1 MKNCRLILLAISM
14 LSLLAVGCDRPDSG
28 EAPDAPFVVTPTE
41 LTFDAE
47 GNSAEVTIE
56 VGGSWQARVVEGA
69 DWIGIDRNSGEAGI
83 HTLTVTA
90 WRNTA
95 EEAREGRVEIS
106 FKSEVKSVKV
116 SQKGTKVTIAIPE
129 ATQKNTYVVDG
140 VEHKFGSM
148 GVMMVEDNVLVVATP
163 ESGVASAEKIFECQE
178 YFYGAVTPLLLNKK
192 FDVMTEQNLY
202 TIVSTLSGALLE
214 GVAPLY
220 LEEVTAGE
228 CELTKEGNVLTL
240 KTGLVLADGTQL
252 AAYVEVVE
260 NVVVNEN
267 RLSRGDEEKPL
278 RTSFYNVDAET
289 TALYF
294 TPAGIDYFE
303 ELEIASWYSY
313 IVVDNS
319 LVTGSRIDLAN
330 VGDRLFV
337 FGIVDN
343 VTGKEFAISND
354 DMRDAAGHFLLSS
367 LGQERYMADIVLE
380 IDGVAYTVAFSGKCI
395 SSDVKP
401 EVKTNY
407 ITYKKR
413 EYDIVGAAIDT
424 SAEVWVVEL
433 TVSNGNIITTTVPKD
448 LFTGQATGFSRS
460 PDLTVTYLDRT
471 YSKANGDSG
480 TIIAS
485 YDAVNSR
492 LDLEFIG
499 YGDLSFVYSGVCEQK

>member
-1 MKNCRLILLAISM
+1 MKKSRLILLVASV
-14 LSLLAVGCDRPDSG
+14 LALLAGGCDTPDSG
-28 EAPDAPFVVTPTE
+28 EAPDAPFVVTPSE
-41 LTFDAE
+41 LTFDVE

-56 VGGSWQARVVEGA
+56 VGGSWQASVVEGA
-69 DWIGIDRNSGEAGI
+69 DWIGIDRSSGEAGV

-95 EEAREGRVEIS
+95 EEGREGRVEIS

-116 SQKGTKVTIAIPE
+116 SQKGTKVTIDLPE
-129 ATQKNTYVVDG
+129 ATQKNTYVING

-148 GVMMVEDNVLVVATP
+148 SVMIVEDNVLVAATP
-163 ESGVASAEKIFECQE
+163 ESGVASAEKIFECEE
-178 YFYGAVTPLLLNKK
+178 YFFGAVSPLLLNKRL
-192 FDVMTEQNLY
+192 DIMTEKSPF
-202 TIVSTLSGALLE
+202 TIVSTLSGAFLE
-214 GVAPLY
+214 GVAPIY

-228 CELTKEGNVLTL
+228 LELTKDGNLLTL
-240 KTGLVLADGTQL
+240 RVGLVLADGTQL

-278 RTSFYNVDAET
+278 RASFYNVDAET

-303 ELEIASWYSY
+303 ELEIASWYTY
-313 IVVDNS
+313 IMVDNS
-319 LVTGSRIDLAN
+319 LVTGSHIDVAN
-330 VGDRLFV
+330 VGEELFV

-354 DMRDAAGHFLLSS
+354 DMRDATGHFLLSS
-367 LGQERYMADIVLE
+367 LGQERYTADIAIE
-380 IDGVAYTVAFSGKCI
+380 IEGIAYKVSFSGKSI
-395 SSDVKP
+395 SSEVKP

-407 ITYKKR
+407 VTYKKR
-413 EYDIVGAAIDT
+413 EYDIVGATIDT

-448 LFTGQATGFSRS
+448 LFTGQATGFSRY
-460 PDLTVTYLDRT
+460 PDLTVTYLDHT

-485 YDAVNSR
+485 YDAESAY

-499 YGDLSFVYSGVCEQK
+499 YGDLSFVYSGACEQK